1 IQALFLLC
9 FFLLGSCRHLAIGPV
24 PIASLVIGT
33 MISESVSAGVSGIF
47 GSLKRQKPLH
57 LSITVILIDSGFDIQ
72 LKGLRGILHT
82 SKLQFI
88 PVMTS
93 VFDHRDEIMRK
104 PNLVWESAAVPLTAS
119 ILSSSALNQK
129 AHGIS
134 FGLNPPS
141 LNMLYFNAHYL
152 AFAIKTEVLSLTVG
166 VSVVKILLHVTRPNT
181 GNWEYIPSTQMQSLC
196 VNVMEKLHN
205 SKILW
210 NEFSLSNSGR
220 HLSIMEA

>member
-1 IQALFLLC
+1 
-9 FFLLGSCRHLAIGPV
+9 
-24 PIASLVIGT
+24 

-104 PNLVWESAAVPLTAS
+104 PKLVWESAAVPLTAA

-134 FGLNPPS
+134 FGLNPPL

-152 AFAIKTEVLSLTVG
+152 AFAIKTEVLSLTHRHRIG
-166 VSVVKILLHVTRPNT
+166 SRENFRSVLEIAGWGFCSQDSLACHQAKHC
-181 GNWEYIPSTQMQSLC
+181 GNWEYIPSTQMQRC
-196 VNVMEKLHN
+196 LHFSYWPPN
-205 SKILW
+205 FQSTSKIQL
-210 NEFSLSNSGR
+210 
-220 HLSIMEA
+220 IYKK

>member
-24 PIASLVIGT
+24 PIASLVIST

-72 LKGLRGILHT
+72 QLKGLRGILHT

-93 VFDHRDEIMRK
+93 VFDHRDETMRK
-104 PNLVWESAAVPLTAS
+104 PKLVWESAAVPLTAA

-134 FGLNPPS
+134 FGLNPPL

-152 AFAIKTEVLSLTVG
+152 AFAIKTELLSLTVG

-181 GNWEYIPSTQMQSLC
+181 VEIGNIFPSFLILATQFPIYF
-196 VNVMEKLHN
+196 EN
-205 SKILW
+205 STYLQ
-210 NEFSLSNSGR
+210 E
-220 HLSIMEA
+220 